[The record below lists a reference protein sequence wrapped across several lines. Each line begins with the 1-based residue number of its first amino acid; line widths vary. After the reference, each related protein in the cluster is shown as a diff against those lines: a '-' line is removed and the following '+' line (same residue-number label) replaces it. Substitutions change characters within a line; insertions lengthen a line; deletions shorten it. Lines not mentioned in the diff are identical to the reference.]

1 MSGLCG
7 NVSNSKE
14 ERMRKIAAWVLVLGM
29 AMSPAVMA
37 ADGNDKTSDA
47 KTDKSSTTTNTTKP
61 NGTAPTSTELEAEI
75 EQLRALIKEQ
85 ADQLAAMKAAMAN
98 GSTANAGTTTST
110 AANSAT
116 ASNVAAASSDVTTAS
131 AASPTMTASA
141 APAAPASSAT
151 TKTPAAM
158 SSDPQAMN
166 ASEHSPLS
174 FKIGDANFTPGGF
187 MDFTSVFR
195 TTGTGNGI
203 GTTFNGIPF
212 VNNTAGLAGTTE
224 TRFSA
229 QNSRIALKVDAP
241 VAGGS
246 ITGYVEADFLGAI
259 AQNANVT
266 SNSDSLR
273 MRLYFGDY
281 RRGKW
286 EVLGGQDWS
295 MLTPSRKGLGVMPN
309 DVFYTQNMDTNYQV
323 GLPWSRQPQFRV
335 MYHPSDEWTM
345 GVSIEN
351 PDEFLFSTTN
361 VGLPAAFVPFA
372 GQLDAT
378 SGGTLA
384 TPPTPNWLPDFIFK
398 VADDH
403 MFGDKQFHIEAAGL
417 LSEFRIF
424 TPASITTTTSMTSR
438 ATGGGGSVN
447 MNLELFKNFR
457 LIANSFFSD
466 GGGRYLLGSGP
477 DLVVKQLTT
486 TSPFLPSLVHAYSGI
501 GGFEY
506 QLSKKT
512 LLDAYYGAA
521 YYGRDVQ
528 VNPVG
533 GASNLGYGFQG
544 ASNSVA
550 AAQNRIID
558 EYTIGWTQ
566 TLWGNPNYGS
576 LKIITQGS
584 YLSRTPWF
592 IPTGQPRDA
601 HLFMVYADL
610 RYTLP

>member
-1 MSGLCG
+1 MSGLRG

-29 AMSPAVMA
+29 AMSPAAMA

-47 KTDKSSTTTNTTKP
+47 KTDKSTTTTNTAKT
-61 NGTAPTSTELEAEI
+61 NTTAPTSTELEAEI

-98 GSTANAGTTTST
+98 GSTANAGTATTA
-110 AANSAT
+110 AANSAR
-116 ASNVAAASSDVTTAS
+116 ASNSNSVATSSDVTTAS
-131 AASPTMTASA
+131 AASPVAS
-141 APAAPASSAT
+141 APAAADPAT
-151 TKTPAAM
+151 TSTTKKPVAM
-158 SSDPQAMN
+158 STDPQAMN

-174 FKIGDANFTPGGF
+174 FKIGDAQFTPGGF

-203 GTTFNGIPF
+203 GTTFNGIPY
-212 VNNTAGLAGTTE
+212 NNNSTGIGGTTE

-241 VAGGS
+241 VAGGN

-286 EVLGGQDWS
+286 EVMGGQDWS
-295 MLTPSRKGLGVMPN
+295 MLTPSRKGLGIMPN

-323 GLPWSRQPQFRV
+323 GLPWTRQPQFRV

-345 GVSIEN
+345 GVSVEN
-351 PDEFLFSTTN
+351 PDAFLFSTTN

-403 MFGDKQFHIEAAGL
+403 MFGDKLFHIEASGL
-417 LSEFRIF
+417 LSEFRVF
-424 TPASITTTTSMTSR
+424 TPASITTTTSQTNH

-447 MNLELFKNFR
+447 LNLELFKNFH

-477 DLVVKQLTT
+477 DLVVKQLTA

-506 QLSKKT
+506 QFTKKS
-512 LLDAYYGAA
+512 LLDFYYGAA

-533 GASNLGYGFQG
+533 GARNLGYGFSG
-544 ASNSVA
+544 SSNA
-550 AAQNRIID
+550 DNRIIN
-558 EYTIGWTQ
+558 EYTVGWTQ

-576 LKIITQGS
+576 LKIITQAS
-584 YLSRTPWF
+584 YLNRTPWF
-592 IPTGQPRDA
+592 VATGQPKDA
-601 HLFMVYADL
+601 HLFMVFADL

>member
-1 MSGLCG
+1 
-7 NVSNSKE
+7 
-14 ERMRKIAAWVLVLGM
+14 MRKLAAWVLVLGM

-47 KTDKSSTTTNTTKP
+47 KTDKSSTNTNTAKT

-75 EQLRALIKEQ
+75 EQLRALLKEQ

-110 AANSAT
+110 AANST
-116 ASNVAAASSDVTTAS
+116 PASGSTVASSDATD
-131 AASPTMTASA
+131 SPTMAASA
-141 APAAPASSAT
+141 APAAGSAT
-151 TKTPAAM
+151 TSAAKKPVTM
-158 SSDPQAMN
+158 STDPQAMN
-166 ASEHSPLS
+166 ASDHSPLS
-174 FKIGDANFTPGGF
+174 FKIGDAQFTPGGF

-212 VNNTAGLAGTTE
+212 INNSAGIASTPE

-229 QNSRIALKVDAP
+229 QNSRISLKVDAP
-241 VAGGS
+241 VAGGN

-266 SNSDSLR
+266 SNSDSFR

-286 EVLGGQDWS
+286 EVLAGQDWS
-295 MLTPSRKGLGVMPN
+295 MLTPSRKGLGVMPA
-309 DVFYTQNMDTNYQV
+309 DVFFTQNMDTNYQV
-323 GLPWSRQPQFRV
+323 GLPWTRQPQFRV

-345 GVSIEN
+345 GVSVEN
-351 PDEFLFSTTN
+351 PDEFLFSTSN
-361 VGLPAAFVPFA
+361 VGLPAAFTPFE

-398 VADDH
+398 VANDH
-403 MFGDKQFHIEAAGL
+403 MFGDKLFHIEASGL

-424 TPASITTTTSMTSR
+424 TPSSITTTTGITSH

-506 QLSKKT
+506 QVTKKT

-528 VNPVG
+528 INPVG
-533 GASNLGYGFQG
+533 GAPNLGYGFNG
-544 ASNSVA
+544 ASTAVA
-550 AAQNRIID
+550 GAQNRIID

-592 IPTGQPRDA
+592 VPTGQPRDA